1 MLLKPS
7 RSAKS
12 HHLVMGLT
20 HLDPDSSEACK
31 RRLFRLLIVDEE
43 APGSISRSHHWSVCS
58 AVPDYSSSAL
68 ADWTGEAIRSADRG
82 DYDVGSFEGRD
93 EMAVRNRS
101 TRGPYPRAAMPRR
114 PASGLSVTI
123 GKEASQ
129 QNMIKAQ
136 SQQRR
141 RARSQEAPPH

>member
-58 AVPDYSSSAL
+58 AVPDYTSSTL
-68 ADWTGEAIRSADRG
+68 ADWTGEAIRSAERRKKKEDT
-82 DYDVGSFEGRD
+82 FEGRD

-101 TRGPYPRAAMPRR
+101 TRGPYPR
-114 PASGLSVTI
+114 
-123 GKEASQ
+123 
-129 QNMIKAQ
+129 
-136 SQQRR
+136 
-141 RARSQEAPPH
+141 